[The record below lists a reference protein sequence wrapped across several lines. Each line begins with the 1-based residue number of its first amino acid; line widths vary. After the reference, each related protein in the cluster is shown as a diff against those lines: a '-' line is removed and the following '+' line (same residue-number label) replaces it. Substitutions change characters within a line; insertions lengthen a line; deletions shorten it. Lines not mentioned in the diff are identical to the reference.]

1 MLAQYVQKVNEVLE
15 INPDAMFQAQA
26 CSVGGGEWSIEVSYF
41 EEESNIFLFE
51 LIGSNGTLQ
60 DEPADDLWAEYVKI
74 MREAGL
80 NA

>member
-41 EEESNIFLFE
+41 EGEDKLFLFE
-51 LIGSNGTLQ
+51 LLGSNGTLQ
-60 DEPADDLWAEYVKI
+60 DEPADDLWSVYHKI
-74 MREAGL
+74 LKEAGFPE
-80 NA
+80 